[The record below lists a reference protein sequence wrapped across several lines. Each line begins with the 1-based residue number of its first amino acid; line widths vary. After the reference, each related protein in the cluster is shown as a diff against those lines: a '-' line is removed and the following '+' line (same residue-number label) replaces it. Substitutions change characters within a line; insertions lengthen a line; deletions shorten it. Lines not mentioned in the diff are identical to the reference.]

1 MPFKKVN
8 FQLVTPYIDLDV
20 RDFEV
25 DFAGV
30 NMPVDILPGTV
41 LEDDAATATHAL
53 VDGEWMMLSA
63 LGKKITRA
71 IAGTEAEW
79 VTAPCFPL
87 YAERG
92 RTELLALNKAPVIWR
107 GSFEADTHMIVNG
120 DQDYIDTFLLG
131 ARLAVRG
138 AKKPGTVAD
147 TPMNAT
153 ACFSLADVNPVD
165 TTSGATMVS
174 SKSGR
179 SIGHVIRAAADNGSR
194 GVRVYCSL
202 GLGL

>member
-8 FQLVTPYIDLDV
+8 FQLVTPYLDLDV

-30 NMPVDILPGTV
+30 NMPVDIQPNTV
-41 LEDDAATATHAL
+41 LEDDGATATHAL

-63 LGKKITRA
+63 KGKKITRA
-71 IAGTEAEW
+71 IASTESEW

-92 RTELLALNKAPVIWR
+92 RTELMALNKAPIIWR
-107 GSFEADTHMIVNG
+107 GSFEADTHMVMNG
-120 DQDYIDTFLLG
+120 NQTKINTYLLG
-131 ARLAVRG
+131 ARLAVAG
-138 AKKPGTVAD
+138 AEKPGTVAD
-147 TPMNAT
+147 TPMHASEF
-153 ACFSLADVNPVD
+153 FSVLDAKAVD
-165 TTSGATMVS
+165 TTSAATMVNE
-174 SKSGR
+174 KSGR
-179 SIGHVIRAAADNGSR
+179 AVGFVVRAAADNGGR
-194 GVRVYCSL
+194 GIRVYCSL